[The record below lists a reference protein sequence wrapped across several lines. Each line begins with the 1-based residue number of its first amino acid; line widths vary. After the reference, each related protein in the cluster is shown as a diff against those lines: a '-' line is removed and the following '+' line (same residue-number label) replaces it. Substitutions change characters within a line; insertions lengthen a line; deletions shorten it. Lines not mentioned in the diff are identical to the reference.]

1 MIVRVD
7 IDPEGAAAEGPCGY
21 TGGTGPGEGVE
32 HQVAGPDTKGSGH
45 SHFAQSP
52 TDSGSVAGRG
62 ATRETEPAQAKRR
75 RRPRNVNP
83 AQPSPGWQD
92 GDRRLARDGCL
103 MMNEHSRS
111 LTKATVGSRPAIR
124 TLCSGPRPP
133 YVQPARRLLRTA
145 TGGTHG

>member
-1 MIVRVD
+1 VIVRVD

-62 ATRETEPAQAKRR
+62 ATRETEPAQASDAGGRETST
-75 RRPRNVNP
+75 PHNP
-83 AQPSPGWQD
+83 H
-92 GDRRLARDGCL
+92 R
-103 MMNEHSRS
+103 
-111 LTKATVGSRPAIR
+111 VGK
-124 TLCSGPRPP
+124 TG
-133 YVQPARRLLRTA
+133 TA
-145 TGGTHG
+145 ASQETAA